1 MKRNQII
8 TGLDIGSN
16 LIKVAVAQIQA
27 EDNSINII
35 GASEYPSRGIVG
47 GNIVST
53 EDVVNSIS
61 SALEKVERVIGA
73 PIERVVISVSG
84 PNIKSINS
92 QGVVAVAK
100 ADGEIKYEDIDRVL
114 DAAQTVAVP
123 ANYEILHVIP
133 RHYKIDNQDDVK
145 DPIGMSGVRL
155 EVNAQIIMALSYQ
168 IKTLTKCIYRTSVD
182 IKDMVFGI
190 LADAEAVLSREQ
202 KELGVVLINIGSST
216 TGVAVFEAGDPI
228 HVAVLPIGSSHI
240 TNDLAIGLR
249 TSIKVAE
256 QVKIN
261 EATCLVE
268 QVKKR
273 DEVDIGLFDPED
285 DKKVMV
291 ARSEISKIT
300 RARVEEILDLVG
312 RELKKVE
319 RFGMLPAGV
328 VLTGGGSKLNGL
340 VDLAKT
346 ELKLPVFLAK
356 PHRVNSITDKIYDLS
371 YSNVLG
377 LILWDSK
384 NNHSFKGLGISIN
397 TSGITSKITKLFKS
411 IIP

>member
-8 TGLDIGSN
+8 TGLDIGTS
-16 LIKVAVAQIQA
+16 LIKVAVSQVQ
-27 EDNSINII
+27 DDGSINII
-35 GASEYPSRGIVG
+35 GASEHPSRGIVG
-47 GNIVST
+47 GSIVST
-53 EDVVNSIS
+53 EEVVNSIS
-61 SALEKVERVIGA
+61 SALEKVERVIGM
-73 PIERVVISVSG
+73 PIERVTISVSG

-190 LADAEAVLSREQ
+190 LADAESVLNREQ
-202 KELGVVLINIGSST
+202 KELGTVLVNIGAST
-216 TGVAVFEAGDPI
+216 TGVAIFEGGDPI
-228 HVAVLPIGSSHI
+228 HIAVLPIGSSHI

-268 QVKKR
+268 QIKKR
-273 DEVDIGLFDPED
+273 DEVDIALFDPEE
-285 DKKVMV
+285 DKKIMIP
-291 ARSEISKIT
+291 RTEISKIA
-300 RARVEEILDLVG
+300 RARVEEIFDLVG

-319 RFGMLPAGV
+319 RFGMLPGGV
-328 VLTGGGSKLNGL
+328 VLTGGGSKLNGI
-340 VDLAKT
+340 VELAKT
-346 ELKLPVFLAK
+346 ELKLPAFLAK
-356 PHRVNSITDKIYDLS
+356 PYRINSITDKIYDLS

-384 NNHSFKGLGISIN
+384 NNHPVKGLGFSMN
-397 TSGITSKITKLFKS
+397 TGKVGSKISKWFKS